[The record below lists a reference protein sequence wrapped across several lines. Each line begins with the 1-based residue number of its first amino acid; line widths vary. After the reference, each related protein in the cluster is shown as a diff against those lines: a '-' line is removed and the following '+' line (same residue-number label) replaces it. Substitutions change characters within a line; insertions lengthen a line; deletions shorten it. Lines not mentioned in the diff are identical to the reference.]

1 MLGLCPGSPGVGRR
15 ASMATPGAEAPLTA
29 PDFSGMGGHGV
40 PNEAPAFAW
49 VVVVAAV
56 LLWWLWPWIAR
67 LRGDPSEAAF
77 LAPGD
82 MGGRRL
88 AHAPLAAG
96 ELGEVTSARFQPPA
110 DEGDGIAEAGAGRL
124 ESDLDFNLMSEF
136 TGTFSAASEHLKK
149 ALDMPPAGEAY
160 TASISALKL
169 LVEILDRLFQSMGS
183 AEDIAK
189 VSKLRESGEAFRRDF
204 GAHRLGESMRGLLQT
219 AGFERHEGEGGAVW
233 VFPYEDALARLRGL
247 TVRLCL
253 LKSAELQKLRG
264 PGRFLHVD
272 NLAVVPKLESALFVD
287 LIDLYKGRGKFGG
300 DAESRPSARER
311 NLEADI
317 RIKLNERRA
326 ARQLEPLALH
336 EGLAGICRSLAEAQR
351 TRARKDADDLYPRR
365 RIAGQVRAALAK
377 LPLPPGFTVA
387 HLHWSSTELPRLFG
401 MGSSRGGASG
411 VGLGTELADG
421 DEAAEIMANEAV
433 GFWSARQTADVFW
446 PAASI
451 CGVGAALDYTVN
463 KGFGV
468 ALVIGFEAQEGDEEL
483 TAQLQE
489 GLRRRVALKPVD
501 KPKEPAVKFTPA
513 KTLGNRITG
522 FRDLNARPKP
532 PGGG

>member
-1 MLGLCPGSPGVGRR
+1 
-15 ASMATPGAEAPLTA
+15 MATPGAEAPLTA
-29 PDFSGMGGHGV
+29 PDFSGMGGHAV

-56 LLWWLWPWIAR
+56 LLWWLWPCIAK

-77 LAPGD
+77 LAPGET
-82 MGGRRL
+82 GGRRL

-96 ELGEVTSARFQPPA
+96 QLGEVTSARFQPSA
-110 DEGDGIAEAGAGRL
+110 DEGDGVAEAGAGRL

-253 LKSAELQKLRG
+253 LKSADLQKLRG

-365 RIAGQVRAALAK
+365 RIAGRHPFARPAGVTGQVRAALAK

-501 KPKEPAVKFTPA
+501 KPKDPAVKFTPA
-513 KTLGNRITG
+513 KTLGSRITG
-522 FRDLNARPKP
+522 FRDLHARPKP